1 MTTTGDRKVSMREVA
16 SLAGVSH
23 QTVSRVINGHPNI
36 KSDTR
41 ERVLRV
47 IESVNY
53 RPNSAARALASR
65 RSNRIG
71 VLVDSAMQYGPNST
85 LRAVEDVARATGFS
99 VSSIT
104 VSEDRAISA
113 HAAAEHLMSQ
123 GIDALCVI
131 APRSS
136 SVDLL
141 REISE
146 GLPTLVVKAE
156 PDESFLTVSVD
167 QHLGATLAVDHLIRL
182 GHRDILHVAGPL
194 DWLDARGRERGWRE
208 RMQGEG
214 LSVRDPV
221 VGDWTAD
228 FGYEFAHSLD
238 PMPAFTAIFAGN
250 DQMALG
256 VLHGLHE
263 IGVRV
268 PEDVSVVGFDDIP
281 EARHFQPPLTTV
293 RQDFHAVGQRS
304 IESLLAVVQGRE
316 APRWSL
322 IVPELVVRKSTAPPR
337 R

>member
-1 MTTTGDRKVSMREVA
+1 MTTGDRKPSMRQVA

-36 KSDTR
+36 RSDTR
-41 ERVLRV
+41 DRVLAV
-47 IESVNY
+47 IESLNY

-65 RSNRIG
+65 RSSRIG

-85 LRAVEDVARATGFS
+85 LRAVEDVARGMGYS

-141 REISE
+141 RELSH

-156 PDESFLTVSVD
+156 PDETFLTVSVD
-167 QHLGATLAVDHLIRL
+167 QRLGATLAVDHLIGL

-208 RMQGEG
+208 RMGREG
-214 LSVRDPV
+214 LSVREPV
-221 VGDWTAD
+221 IGDWTAD
-228 FGYEFAHSLD
+228 FGYTFARSLGGK
-238 PMPAFTAIFAGN
+238 PEFTAIFAAN

-256 VLHGLHE
+256 ILHGLNAS
-263 IGVRV
+263 GVRI
-268 PEDVSVVGFDDIP
+268 PGDVSVVGFDDIP
-281 EARHFQPPLTTV
+281 EARHFLPPLTTV
-293 RQDFHAVGQRS
+293 RQDFQALGRRS

-316 APRWSL
+316 APVWSL
-322 IVPELVVRKSTAPPR
+322 ITPELVIRESTAPPR
-337 R
+337 RG